1 MGVRCYY
8 IALSLVI
15 AGFGR
20 EFSSLKS
27 RIQEDL
33 KRYIPAWI
41 MKAETSRAF
50 KNVSTHLNSMVI
62 NTVFR
67 NLDDSSQSIYGE
79 QQPKRDL
86 DRLGPS
92 FCG

>member
-27 RIQEDL
+27 RIQVQLQHTQPTADEL
-33 KRYIPAWI
+33 R
-41 MKAETSRAF
+41 TSERRQ
-50 KNVSTHLNSMVI
+50 T
-62 NTVFR
+62 NT
-67 NLDDSSQSIYGE
+67 
-79 QQPKRDL
+79 
-86 DRLGPS
+86 DRQTGFPGGLV
-92 FCG
+92 

>member
-27 RIQEDL
+27 RIQAIENRSHFRMITSTGVQPEPLGIKPNYRNRPYTLIERKPSL
-33 KRYIPAWI
+33 K
-41 MKAETSRAF
+41 
-50 KNVSTHLNSMVI
+50 
-62 NTVFR
+62 
-67 NLDDSSQSIYGE
+67 
-79 QQPKRDL
+79 
-86 DRLGPS
+86 LGSYPI
-92 FCG
+92 F